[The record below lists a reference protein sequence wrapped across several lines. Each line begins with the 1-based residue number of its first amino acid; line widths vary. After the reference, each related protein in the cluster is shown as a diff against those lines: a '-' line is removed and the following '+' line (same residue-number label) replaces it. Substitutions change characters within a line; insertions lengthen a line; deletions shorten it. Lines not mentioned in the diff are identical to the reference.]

1 MKSVNTKPELLL
13 RKSLLSLG
21 LRYRLHI
28 KELPGTPDICFI
40 GKEVAVFVHGCYWHR
55 HANCKLGKTNN
66 QVSVDWIV
74 KFNNIVK
81 RDERVKKQLEDLGW
95 SWHIAWECKI
105 QENPL
110 REAKKI
116 QSLLASR

>member
-21 LRYRLHI
+21 LRYRIHRND
-28 KELPGTPDICFI
+28 LPGTPDISFM
-40 GKEVAVFVHGCYWHR
+40 GKKLAVFVHGCYWHR

-66 QVSVDWIV
+66 QVSLDWII

-81 RDERVKKQLEDLGW
+81 RDEDVKNQLEVLDW
-95 SWHIAWECKI
+95 IWYVAWECRI
-105 QENPL
+105 LENSF

-116 QSLLASR
+116 QSLLTSR